1 MRGHVKHHGTTA
13 HSAKPLVV
21 RAGIA
26 RTFGGLV
33 GFIVVTFL
41 CTGIYIL
48 EDAFANPLNNG
59 AVAVI
64 TAAFILTIAAIL
76 LFFLIKPDKGPGTAA
91 RHHSAHHHSLRSARS
106 PEPPSPHLVA
116 RAKIQDHSRNSLAYQ
131 RFYVD
136 HSRIRP

>member
-1 MRGHVKHHGTTA
+1 MRGHVKHHGTIA
-13 HSAKPLVV
+13 HHAKPLVV

-33 GFIVVTFL
+33 GFVVVTFL

-59 AVAVI
+59 TVAVI

-76 LFFLIKPDKGPGTAA
+76 LFFLIKPGKGPGTAA
-91 RHHSAHHHSLRSARS
+91 RHHSVPHHLLRPADSAERS
-106 PEPPSPHLVA
+106 SPHLVA
-116 RAKIQDHSRNSLAYQ
+116 RAKSQDHSRDSLAYQ